1 VTSRELLITG
11 AEQLGIVLTGEQVN
25 SFFIYL
31 TELKKWNQKMNLTAI
46 RDERDMIIKHILD
59 SLSYLRGLDTTQ
71 SKRLLDIGSGA
82 GFPALP
88 IKIAHPGIST
98 ILVESIKK
106 KASFLRHILRKLK
119 LDEVEVVDKRVE
131 TLFDIYKAAFD
142 IVTVRALT
150 DIKSAISVG
159 SAFLKPGGLIILSR
173 GPEEFLNK
181 QDLIKLPVT
190 LEKRLEFSLPLSDYK
205 RALWVFKKSLT
216 EQ

>member
-1 VTSRELLITG
+1 MTSRELLITG